1 MEKNKNTYLNK
12 VIKDNRIGRYRKNMS
27 KVSDVSDNFE
37 AETLYVGSRKRNG
50 KVLLRLYNKKKEQLS

>member
-1 MEKNKNTYLNK
+1 MAKNKNTYLNK